1 MPLQKKL
8 LNFSKMPAS
17 FLSLRVAGLLFAAE
31 LAIATLYYWQAEGYS
46 ILDAFYMVV
55 ITISTV
61 GFTEVQT
68 LSDHGRLFTSLLI
81 LINIAVIAYILAV
94 FSYYIVEGEIFK
106 RMHINQIAQRI
117 NQLEGHVIVCG
128 FGKYGKEI
136 TANLT
141 AHGIGFVVVDNN
153 TDLIMQ
159 IQHTNPNMLYLVGDA
174 TQDDTLLEAG
184 VQRAHGL
191 ISALNED
198 SSNLFVVLSA
208 RQLNPHLKIISRAIE
223 PGAEAKLLKVGANH
237 VVMPETIGGFYMA
250 TLFSKPGAVEFFS
263 FMTREYHS
271 DMGFEEL
278 TYDNLPSAYRGR
290 PISDLALRSQT
301 GANIIGHRSAS
312 GAYTIN
318 PGPEV
323 VLEEGA
329 SFIVLGDDVQLAKLR
344 QLCKYTL

>member
-1 MPLQKKL
+1 MIPLRKQL

-17 FLSLRVAGLLFAAE
+17 FLSLRVAGLLFLAE
-31 LAIATLYYWQAEGYS
+31 LAGATLYYRLAEGHS
-46 ILDAFYMVV
+46 TLEAFYMVV

-61 GFTEVQT
+61 GFMEVRE
-68 LSDHGRLFTSLLI
+68 LSDNGRLFTSLLI
-81 LINIAVIAYILAV
+81 LVNIGVIAYILAV

-106 RMHINQIAQRI
+106 RMHDNQITQRI
-117 NQLEGHVIVCG
+117 QQLKGHVIVCG

-136 TANLT
+136 TTNLA
-141 AHGIGFVVVDNN
+141 AHGIGFVVVDSNPDRI
-153 TDLIMQ
+153 TQ
-159 IQHTNPNMLYLVGDA
+159 IQHTDATMLYLAGDA
-174 TQDDTLLEAG
+174 TQDAVLLEAG
-184 VQRAHGL
+184 VEKAHGL

-208 RQLNPHLKIISRAIE
+208 RQLNPQLKIISRAIE

-278 TYDNLPSAYRGR
+278 TYDNLPAAYRGR
-290 PISDLALRSQT
+290 PISDL
-301 GANIIGHRSAS
+301 GAADADWCQHHWAPIHPGHLHHQPRARC
-312 GAYTIN
+312 GVGTW
-318 PGPEV
+318 GV
-323 VLEEGA
+323 VHRAG
-329 SFIVLGDDVQLAKLR
+329 
-344 QLCKYTL
+344 